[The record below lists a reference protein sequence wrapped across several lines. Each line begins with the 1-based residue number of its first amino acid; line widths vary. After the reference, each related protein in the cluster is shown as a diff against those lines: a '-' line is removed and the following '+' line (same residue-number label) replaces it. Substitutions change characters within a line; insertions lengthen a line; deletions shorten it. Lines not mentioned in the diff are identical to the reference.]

1 MLYAKVVN
9 LNNGRKYDKER
20 ANEYLKIGEIYEVY
34 NVDMGRFHT
43 DIWLNDLRLKGI
55 HFNSVHFNFYKDK
68 SCIEEWDIY
77 SDPDLNPYMELE
89 ED

>member
-34 NVDMGRFHT
+34 NIDMVKNIVLMFDTRCFHYRNLIT
-43 DIWLNDLRLKGI
+43 FKQFQQDIELLKPR
-55 HFNSVHFNFYKDK
+55 K
-68 SCIEEWDIY
+68 
-77 SDPDLNPYMELE
+77 
-89 ED
+89 